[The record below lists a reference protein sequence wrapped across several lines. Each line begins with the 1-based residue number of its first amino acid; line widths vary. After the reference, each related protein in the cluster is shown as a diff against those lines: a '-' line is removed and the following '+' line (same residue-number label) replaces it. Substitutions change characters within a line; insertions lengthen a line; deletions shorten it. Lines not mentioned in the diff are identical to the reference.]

1 VGESELKVSGCRRQ
15 VADDKIK
22 LSCLER
28 LPRPTACRLSFS
40 GGTSVGEQGVGFRL
54 EQRTMNLELRILI
67 MKKLIKT
74 GYGIVLSGFLLIF
87 NIIPSFSQEGL
98 TLDEALKI
106 AESNSPSMKKVRL
119 NLVRSQENLNA
130 QNAALKSQFSLSIN
144 PIGYSQ
150 IRAFND
156 LISKW
161 NSTRTTESYGLFTI
175 SQPIVLTDARVSLV
189 NRFGYKDSYSEYTD
203 LTTKGFS
210 NDLSLNLEQPLFTY
224 NRTKLQLKELQLAL
238 ENAQLNYAIQ
248 LLSLE
253 NYVTQAFYYVYQQ
266 QQGLDIA
273 SQAYRNMQ
281 QSYEIIKNKVDA
293 GISAREEM
301 FQAEL
306 NLATTKSDFE
316 NKQVTLENA
325 KDDFKLLIGMSLFD
339 DIMVLPNITVDTVQ
353 IDIAFAIE
361 QGLGNRMEIRQR
373 KISIETSEFDL
384 IQTKALNE
392 FKGSLGLSVGLFGDN
407 EKFGNVYDNPTDNES
422 VSLSLT
428 IPLWDWGERRSRI
441 KATEASIETENINL
455 EEEKNNITLDI
466 RKVYRNLLNLQNQIG
481 IAKQNVTNAQ
491 LTYDLNLEKYKNG
504 DLTGMDLNIFQNQLS
519 EKQLSYTNSL
529 ISYKL
534 ELLNLKIQTLYD
546 FEKKV
551 PVTPVTTIEE

>member
-1 VGESELKVSGCRRQ
+1 
-15 VADDKIK
+15 
-22 LSCLER
+22 
-28 LPRPTACRLSFS
+28 
-40 GGTSVGEQGVGFRL
+40 
-54 EQRTMNLELRILI
+54 
-67 MKKLIKT
+67 
-74 GYGIVLSGFLLIF
+74 
-87 NIIPSFSQEGL
+87 
-98 TLDEALKI
+98 
-106 AESNSPSMKKVRL
+106 
-119 NLVRSQENLNA
+119 
-130 QNAALKSQFSLSIN
+130 
-144 PIGYSQ
+144 
-150 IRAFND
+150 
-156 LISKW
+156 
-161 NSTRTTESYGLFTI
+161 
-175 SQPIVLTDARVSLV
+175 
-189 NRFGYKDSYSEYTD
+189 
-203 LTTKGFS
+203 
-210 NDLSLNLEQPLFTY
+210 
-224 NRTKLQLKELQLAL
+224 
-238 ENAQLNYAIQ
+238 
-248 LLSLE
+248 
-253 NYVTQAFYYVYQQ
+253 
-266 QQGLDIA
+266 
-273 SQAYRNMQ
+273 
-281 QSYEIIKNKVDA
+281 
-293 GISAREEM
+293 
-301 FQAEL
+301 
-306 NLATTKSDFE
+306 
-316 NKQVTLENA
+316 
-325 KDDFKLLIGMSLFD
+325 MSLFD

-551 PVTPVTTIEE
+551 PVTPVTTIKE